1 MSNIGLVGGFNED
14 LLNRV
19 TDADLENGIVDNDED
34 DFAEDEDCEGFSH
47 YNDDGEGCDC
57 DAQECGPNGSC
68 PECGA
73 KYRGNNISLVC
84 GDHGC
89 KCNKCGATFTCP

>member
-1 MSNIGLVGGFNED
+1 MAYD
-14 LLNRV
+14 
-19 TDADLENGIVDNDED
+19 
-34 DFAEDEDCEGFSH
+34 EDEDEFYEDEVDRDGEH
-47 YNDDGEGCDC
+47 TDDDGNPCDC
-57 DAQECGPNGSC
+57 MSQECGPNASC

-89 KCNKCGATFTCP
+89 KCNKCGATFCCP